1 MFHYFAHPSRTYRSV
16 TTPYWYHIS
25 RLIHIPII
33 QGLVL
38 WTYAVGASAQANWET
53 TLEAPQLG
61 RKAYLQYEP
70 QYVIASPLREISI
83 AGNTQIPTQQL
94 QEKLQ
99 DFIGKKISASDVEE
113 MRTRLSRLYIDQGY
127 LNSGA
132 LFVMPSTQH
141 TDTLQFKIIEG
152 RLQEVRAQGLQGLD
166 SLYIKR
172 RLPDHTQ
179 VLNMNTLREQ
189 FQLLLQDPLFER
201 IQSRLLP
208 TGELGV
214 AILELDVLRKPAYS
228 FSVYAN
234 NYRSPAIGEAVL
246 GATLV
251 VRNLTGGGDA
261 LDLQLGKSHGA
272 TPYHIGWTTPLVD
285 PNRSLQISW
294 DHGRSTVV
302 EAPLDLVDIHSQTSA
317 IEFKLGQALVNTL
330 ARRVEIGLALANKQ
344 TRSSL
349 LGEDFSF
356 SPGEVNGRS
365 KAQVLKF
372 SQDWSERSENSGLL
386 ARSVFHFGRN
396 NNQVESLIDAVGS
409 DDDLVPPRRY
419 WYWSGQLQWLR
430 QLSDWNAQVVFRGQ
444 WQWSPARLVP
454 MEKIALGGNATVRGF
469 RESSLLRDQGQILG
483 LEFHKNFLS
492 DAESKQQISGLVFV
506 DAGYGKNYQE
516 AAQTL
521 SSFGIGLKLQST
533 SWFADLVLAKRMAG
547 AAIMSSQ
554 KKSTWQDKGVQLQ
567 LGYKFN

>member
-1 MFHYFAHPSRTYRSV
+1 MFHYFAHPPRTYRSV
-16 TTPYWYHIS
+16 ATPYWYRIS
-25 RLIHIPII
+25 HLIHIPII
-33 QGLVL
+33 QVLVL
-38 WTYAVGASAQANWET
+38 WTYAVGASAQANLET

-61 RKAYLQYEP
+61 RKAHLQYEP

-132 LFVMPSTQH
+132 LFVMPSTPH
-141 TDTLQFKIIEG
+141 NDTLQFKIIEG

-272 TPYHIGWTTPLVD
+272 TPYHIGWTTPMVD
-285 PNRSLQISW
+285 PNLSLQISW

-317 IEFKLGQALVNTL
+317 MEFKLGQALVNTL

-372 SQDWSERSENSGLL
+372 SQDWSERSEYSGLL

-396 NNQVESLIDAVGS
+396 NNQVEGLIDAVGS
-409 DDDLVPPRRY
+409 DEHLVPPRRY

-430 QLSDWNAQVVFRGQ
+430 QLSDWNAQMVFRGQ
-444 WQWSPARLVP
+444 WQWSPARLIP

-483 LEFHKNFLS
+483 LEFHKSFLS

-506 DAGYGKNYQE
+506 DAGYGKNHHE

>member
-1 MFHYFAHPSRTYRSV
+1 
-16 TTPYWYHIS
+16 
-25 RLIHIPII
+25 
-33 QGLVL
+33 
-38 WTYAVGASAQANWET
+38 
-53 TLEAPQLG
+53 
-61 RKAYLQYEP
+61 
-70 QYVIASPLREISI
+70 
-83 AGNTQIPTQQL
+83 
-94 QEKLQ
+94 
-99 DFIGKKISASDVEE
+99 
-113 MRTRLSRLYIDQGY
+113 
-127 LNSGA
+127 
-132 LFVMPSTQH
+132 
-141 TDTLQFKIIEG
+141 
-152 RLQEVRAQGLQGLD
+152 
-166 SLYIKR
+166 
-172 RLPDHTQ
+172 
-179 VLNMNTLREQ
+179 
-189 FQLLLQDPLFER
+189 
-201 IQSRLLP
+201 
-208 TGELGV
+208 
-214 AILELDVLRKPAYS
+214 
-228 FSVYAN
+228 
-234 NYRSPAIGEAVL
+234 
-246 GATLV
+246 
-251 VRNLTGGGDA
+251 
-261 LDLQLGKSHGA
+261 
-272 TPYHIGWTTPLVD
+272 
-285 PNRSLQISW
+285 
-294 DHGRSTVV
+294 
-302 EAPLDLVDIHSQTSA
+302 
-317 IEFKLGQALVNTL
+317 
-330 ARRVEIGLALANKQ
+330 VEIGLALANKQ